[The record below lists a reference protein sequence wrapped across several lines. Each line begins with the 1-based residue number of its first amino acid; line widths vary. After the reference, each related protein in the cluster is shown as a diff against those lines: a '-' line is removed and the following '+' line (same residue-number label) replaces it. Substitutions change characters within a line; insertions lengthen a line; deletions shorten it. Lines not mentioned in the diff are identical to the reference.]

1 MKMCDYSQ
9 LLYRKSRLALALA
22 GGRLRFW
29 RLPGRPAHREVP
41 GEGGQRGGLAGVL
54 ANAAGLAT

>member
-9 LLYRKSRLALALA
+9 LLYRKSRLALA
-22 GGRLRFW
+22 GGRLCFW
-29 RLPGRPAHREVP
+29 RLPVGPAHREVP
-41 GEGGQRGGLAGVL
+41 GEGGQRAGLAGVL